1 MSLRYVDTS
10 ILVAA
15 LAKEA
20 HTPRAQR
27 WLATAALGELA
38 ISDWGIAEFSSALSI
53 KMRTGQ
59 IKAGKRAEA
68 LRAFSMMLGQS
79 LEVLPVVSG
88 HFVTAAR
95 FSDQY
100 SLGLRAADAL
110 HLAVAADRGATLYT
124 LDKRLVAAAN
134 ALNIAAK
141 RV

>member
-1 MSLRYVDTS
+1 MSYRYVDTS

-27 WLATAALGELA
+27 WLTTTAPGELA

-59 IKAGKRAEA
+59 IEAGKRTEA
-68 LRAFSMMLGQS
+68 LRAFGMMLGQS
-79 LEVLPVVSG
+79 LVVFSVVSG

-95 FSDQY
+95 FADKY

-110 HLAVAADRGATLYT
+110 HLAVAADRVATLCT
-124 LDKRLVAAAN
+124 LDKRLVAAAK

-141 RV
+141 LV